1 MNKKIEKHV
10 QIKTCNYFL
19 LAATTDW
26 TSLYAR
32 PDEFELVDDNLLT
45 TLPILPKE
53 WRVSFDLKPTRMEN
67 NSTDWNNIFQM
78 HVQGSNWPEVGCK
91 IPEVQFNLENKL
103 AIYSAINC
111 ETVSLG
117 YDKMPTPAL
126 DTWISIKIIQKQE
139 IDGTYSNKVLI
150 DEVLLYRTDNSHP
163 QMFENVEVFASRSLS
178 SGYSGLV
185 KNLRIDERGT
195 SLQGKTKSES
205 TVEIYFMPS
214 IL

>member
-1 MNKKIEKHV
+1 MKAV

-111 ETVSLG
+111 ETVNLG
-117 YDKMPTPAL
+117 SDKMPTPVL
-126 DTWISIKIIQKQE
+126 DTWTSIKIIQKQE
-139 IDGTYSNKVLI
+139 KDDGAYSNKVLI
-150 DEVLLYRTDNSHP
+150 DEELLYRTDNSQP
-163 QMFENVEVFASRSLS
+163 QIFENVEVFASKSLS

-185 KNLRIDERGT
+185 KNLKIDGRGT
-195 SLQGKTKSES
+195 SLQGKTQSGQATFQYVKQSA
-205 TVEIYFMPS
+205 T
-214 IL
+214 